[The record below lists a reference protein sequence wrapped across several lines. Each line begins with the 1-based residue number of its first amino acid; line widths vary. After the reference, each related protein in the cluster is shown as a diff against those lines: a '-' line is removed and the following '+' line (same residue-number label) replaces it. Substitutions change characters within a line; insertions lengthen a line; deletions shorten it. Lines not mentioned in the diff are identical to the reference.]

1 MLYDVLV
8 GMSLGFL
15 VIAAVF
21 AARKAP
27 GWLGDQ
33 VKEALTAQRE
43 MQNALEDRGAR
54 LVEMEDSYDALEDR
68 VAQIEK
74 ARRAENVQ
82 VLEMLDKVAHKLTDR
97 ERKRRRV
104 LEEEIGEVDDAPNDP
119 NQLLARARAAYPL
132 PTLNGKPIDKDTLE
146 LFEDAVRP

>member
-43 MQNALEDRGAR
+43 MQNALDDRGAR

-104 LEEEIGEVDDAPNDP
+104 LEDEIGEVDDAPNDP
-119 NQLLARARAAYPL
+119 NLLLARARAAYPL
-132 PTLNGKPIDKDTLE
+132 HGGMRQEELPRNGDT
-146 LFEDAVRP
+146 P